1 MEISFKTLN
10 QIEENASKYTNI
22 IDEKAGAKQQQ
33 QVSKPGGPAG
43 GGNDNFVPKYVMP
56 TNLEEWIKLTFSKE
70 FIEKVKTYED
80 FNFMGKFLFE
90 KA

>member
-1 MEISFKTLN
+1 
-10 QIEENASKYTNI
+10 
-22 IDEKAGAKQQQ
+22 
-33 QVSKPGGPAG
+33 
-43 GGNDNFVPKYVMP
+43 MP